1 MKNYHPIIV
10 AFLIWAGTI
19 VMLSLSMKAS
29 MGIFTRLFMIYT
41 AMMTW
46 WLSFPLAG
54 IVFIAYQLFEQPLNK
69 MIFITISGLIM
80 AHVYLLITDK
90 ASGNFSV
97 YYYENLRLKM
107 TYSYL
112 FGCFILLP
120 IGCVMQQIRQLF
132 SLKIIQNGNSSRRD
146 QRDWS

>member
-1 MKNYHPIIV
+1 MKNIHPILI

-19 VMLSLSMKAS
+19 AMLSLSMKES
-29 MGIFTRLFMIYT
+29 MGIFTKLFMIYT

-54 IVFIAYQLFEQPLNK
+54 LVFLAHQLFDQTLHK
-69 MIFITISGLIM
+69 MIFIAISGLIM
-80 AHVYLLITDK
+80 AHIYLLITDK

-107 TYSYL
+107 SYSYL
-112 FGCFILLP
+112 FGCFCLLP
-120 IGCVMQQIRQLF
+120 IHCLIQQTRQLF
-132 SLKIIQNGNSSRRD
+132 SLKIIQNGNSSTRD
-146 QRDWS
+146 

>member
-1 MKNYHPIIV
+1 MNKYQSIII

-19 VMLSLSMKAS
+19 VMLSISMKAS
-29 MGIFTRLFMIYT
+29 MGIFIKLFLIYT
-41 AMMTW
+41 ALMTW

-54 IVFIAYQLFEQPLNK
+54 IVFIAFQYFEQPLNR
-69 MIFITISGLIM
+69 MIFIAISGLIM
-80 AHVYLLITDK
+80 AHIYLFITDK

-120 IGCVMQQIRQLF
+120 IGCVLQQFRQLF
-132 SLKIIQNGNSSRRD
+132 SLKNIQNGNSTRRD
-146 QRDWS
+146 QR

>member
-1 MKNYHPIIV
+1 MKNVNSILV

-19 VMLSLSMKAS
+19 VMLSLSMKES
-29 MGIFTRLFMIYT
+29 MGIFTKLFMIYT

-54 IVFIAYQLFEQPLNK
+54 IVLLAHHLFDHTLHKIIFIA
-69 MIFITISGLIM
+69 IIGLIM

-107 TYSYL
+107 SYSYL
-112 FGCFILLP
+112 FGCFCLFP
-120 IGCVMQQIRQLF
+120 IHCLIHQIRQLF
-132 SLKIIQNGNSSRRD
+132 SLKIIQNGNPSTRD
-146 QRDWS
+146 